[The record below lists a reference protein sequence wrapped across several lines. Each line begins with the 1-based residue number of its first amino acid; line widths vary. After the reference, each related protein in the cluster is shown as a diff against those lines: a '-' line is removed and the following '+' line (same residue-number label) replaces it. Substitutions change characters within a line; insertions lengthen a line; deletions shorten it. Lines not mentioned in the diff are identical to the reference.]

1 MPLNALGKRILKK
14 FIAEYGK
21 VKWPRVF
28 YAMENSGQLKNVKMV
43 EPKKKPMVAPK
54 KKVKKKSKKRSK

>member
-14 FIAEYGK
+14 FIDEYGK

-28 YAMENSGQLKNVKMV
+28 YAMEASGQLKNIKVGDA
-43 EPKKKPMVAPK
+43 KKKPAPAPK
-54 KKVKKKSKKRSK
+54 KKAKKKSKKKSK